1 MVSHERSMEISECL
15 VQSVQSS
22 TDWSTIERSAEA
34 CFFLFIHVKDEL
46 ETYTAHSRE
55 WGEGSVS
62 GSGTTKEEDL
72 GGSEP

>member
-1 MVSHERSMEISECL
+1 MEISECL
-15 VQSVQSS
+15 AQSVQSS
-22 TDWSTIERSAEA
+22 TDWSTLEWRAEG

-46 ETYTAHSRE
+46 ETYTVHSRE
-55 WGEGSVS
+55 WGASVS